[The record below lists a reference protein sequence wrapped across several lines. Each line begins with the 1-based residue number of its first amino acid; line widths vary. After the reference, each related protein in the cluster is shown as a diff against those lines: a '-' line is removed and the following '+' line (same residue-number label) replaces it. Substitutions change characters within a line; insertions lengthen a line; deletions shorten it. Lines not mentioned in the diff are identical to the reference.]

1 VRRDGNVKQ
10 EDLGTR
16 TIEGV
21 SAKGLKTTMTIAAG
35 EVGNERPI
43 EVVTETWYS
52 DEIKGVVLTKHTDP
66 RSGEMTNRLM
76 NVKLGNPSRS
86 LFEPPADYKIEEVT
100 NMRMP
105 MEMPAIR
112 VKEDR

>member
-1 VRRDGNVKQ
+1 
-10 EDLGTR
+10 
-16 TIEGV
+16 
-21 SAKGLKTTMTIAAG
+21 
-35 EVGNERPI
+35 
-43 EVVTETWYS
+43 
-52 DEIKGVVLTKHTDP
+52 
-66 RSGEMTNRLM
+66 MTNRLM